1 MDNEKKLRKILRPVI
16 ISQMNNQPGM
26 IKEDFVEKAIRHI
39 FGVLKKARV
48 DGLPSG
54 NSVLKKELE
63 NIPQEV
69 KDLIKRMNA
78 DAKKNK
84 G

>member
-1 MDNEKKLRKILRPVI
+1 MDNEKKLRKALKPVI
-16 ISQMNNQPGM
+16 IAQMNNRPG
-26 IKEDFVEKAIRHI
+26 IVKEDFVEKTIRHI
-39 FGVLKKARV
+39 FGVLKKARSQS
-48 DGLPSG
+48 LPSG

-63 NIPQEV
+63 NLPQEM